1 MSNATHFHR
10 AARALLGLQ
19 IALAS
24 VLFTTTPALAAGNTT
39 NRWYSFWFSGTYAT
53 QGAEWQPKDTDSVC
67 FLEIKDLDM
76 NRVNFYI
83 DGSTSNDGRATN
95 RARGGIATAYSTGY
109 FVIHNYVHENGES
122 WARLTAMSPDGSGF
136 VKGYWSPDSNEPWH
150 TSLN

>member
-1 MSNATHFHR
+1 MSNAAHFHR

-39 NRWYSFWFSGTYAT
+39 NRWYSFRFSGTYAT

-83 DGSTSNDGRATN
+83 DGSTSNDGHATN
-95 RARGGIATAYSTGY
+95 RTRDGVATAYYKGY

-136 VKGYWSPDSNEPWH
+136 VKAYWSPDSNEPWH

>member
-1 MSNATHFHR
+1 MSNAAHFHR

-53 QGAEWQPKDTDSVC
+53 QGAEWQPKDADSVC

-83 DGSTSNDGRATN
+83 DGSTSNDGHATN
-95 RARGGIATAYSTGY
+95 RTRGEVATAYYKGY

-122 WARLTAMSPDGSGF
+122 WARLTAMSPDGFGF

>member
-39 NRWYSFWFSGTYAT
+39 NRWYSFRFSGTYAT

-83 DGSTSNDGRATN
+83 DGSTSNDGHATN
-95 RARGGIATAYSTGY
+95 RTRDGVATAYYKGY

-122 WARLTAMSPDGSGF
+122 WARLTAMSPDGSGY
-136 VKGYWSPDSNEPWH
+136 VYGAWSPDSNEPWH

>member
-10 AARALLGLQ
+10 AASVLLGLQ

-24 VLFTTTPALAAGNTT
+24 VLLTATLALAAGNTD
-39 NRWYSFWFSGTYAT
+39 NSPYDFYFSGTYAT
-53 QGAEWQPKDTDSVC
+53 QGEKWRRKYTDSVC
-67 FLEIKDLDM
+67 FLRIDDLDM

-83 DGSTSNDGRATN
+83 DGSTSYDGHATN
-95 RARGGIATAYSTGY
+95 RTRGGVATAYYKGY

-122 WARLTAMSPDGSGF
+122 WARLTAMSPDGSGY
-136 VKGYWSPDSNEPWH
+136 VYGAWSPDSNEPWH

>member
-1 MSNATHFHR
+1 MSNAAHFHR

-39 NRWYSFWFSGTYAT
+39 NRWYSFRFSGTYAT

-83 DGSTSNDGRATN
+83 DGSTSNDGHATN
-95 RARGGIATAYSTGY
+95 RTRDGVATAYYKGY

-122 WARLTAMSPDGSGF
+122 WARLTAMSPDGSGY
-136 VKGYWSPDSNEPWH
+136 VYGAWSPDSNEPWH

>member
-1 MSNATHFHR
+1 MSNAAHFHR

-39 NRWYSFWFSGTYAT
+39 NRWYSFRFSGTYAT

-83 DGSTSNDGRATN
+83 DGSTSYDGHATN
-95 RARGGIATAYSTGY
+95 RTRGGVATACRPGY

-122 WARLTAMSPDGSGF
+122 WARLTAMSPNGSGS
-136 VKGYWSPDSNEPWH
+136 VRGVGRTRPARPS
-150 TSLN
+150 T

>member
-10 AARALLGLQ
+10 AARVLLGLQ

-24 VLFTTTPALAAGNTT
+24 VLFTASPAFAAGNTANT
-39 NRWYSFWFSGTYAT
+39 SYCFYFSGTWAT
-53 QGAEWQPKDTDSVC
+53 QGTQWRRKYTDSVC
-67 FLEIKDLDM
+67 FLRIDSINMDG
-76 NRVNFYI
+76 VNFYI
-83 DGSTSNDGRATN
+83 DGSTSNGGRATN

-122 WARLTAMSPDGSGF
+122 WARLTAMSPHGSGS
-136 VKGYWSPDSNEPWH
+136 VCGAWSPDSNEPWH